1 MNIGALGVVLFLGLV
16 VNSAADAAAVPRG
29 SAYDSRMQ
37 QVSYNASNTT
47 TITAGVGYV
56 STLVFDAD
64 EAVVGVPQVGFAPGW
79 DVTAEANRVYI
90 RVRPITQ
97 PVTNDEGKQVQQ
109 VFEPLDKDWKTNVFI
124 TTSKRFYSV
133 ELRVLDD
140 PQQSGKM
147 AFVVNFSYPQD
158 VKAKADKDAAARL
171 AEFKS
176 QQEKSSVS
184 QKLENASFPRN
195 WAYTRILKE
204 NSRSISPD
212 FAYDDGRFTY
222 IGFSPIKTF
231 PGITSYKDGKEQLV
245 NYTIKQDGNFKVMV
259 VMNLYQNLIL
269 RHGTEVVG
277 VVNNGYGKVTIK
289 DGSTISPDV
298 ERVEIDK

>member
-1 MNIGALGVVLFLGLV
+1 MKIGALGVVLALGLV

-56 STLVFDAD
+56 STLVFDND
-64 EAVVGVPQVGFAPGW
+64 EAVLGTPQVGFAPGW

-97 PVTNDEGKQVQQ
+97 PVTNDEGKQAQQ
-109 VFEPLDKDWKTNVFI
+109 VFEPIDKDWKTNLFI

-140 PQQSGKM
+140 PAQSGKM
-147 AFVVNFSYPQD
+147 AFVVNFSYPQEAR
-158 VKAKADKDAAARL
+158 AKTEKEQAARL
-171 AEFKS
+171 AEYKAE
-176 QQEKSSVS
+176 QEKSKVN
-184 QKLENASFPRN
+184 QTLENASFPRN
-195 WAYTRILKE
+195 WEYTRILQE
-204 NSRSISPD
+204 NSRNISPD

-231 PGITSYKDGKEQLV
+231 PGITSYKNGKEQLV

-259 VMNLYQNLIL
+259 VLNLYQNLIL
-269 RHGTEVVG
+269 RHGVQVVG

-289 DGSTISPDV
+289 DGTTVSPDV
-298 ERVEIDK
+298 ERVEVGK